1 MGMCLVLLIAF
12 HAESEIV
19 ALETVEVELSD
30 GNRLSTLITGIPHI
44 ESIFSHLIIQILNG
58 VLFHGLCK
66 LHLIILLVFRVV
78 LLLIKLLI
86 LQQLRIQMLG
96 LLRLLRILILILVI
110 LLVEYFLEA
119 FVIQIGNKVGL

>member
-1 MGMCLVLLIAF
+1 MRMCLVLLIAF
-12 HAESEIV
+12 HAEGEIV
-19 ALETVEVELSD
+19 ALETVEVELSNR
-30 GNRLSTLITGIPHI
+30 NRLSTLITSIPHI
-44 ESIFSHLIIQILNG
+44 ESIFSHLIIQILNS

>member
-1 MGMCLVLLIAF
+1 MCLVLLIAF
-12 HAESEIV
+12 HTEGEIV
-19 ALETVEVELSD
+19 ALETVEVELSN
-30 GNRLSTLITGIPHI
+30 GNRLSTLITSIPHI
-44 ESIFSHLIIQILNG
+44 ESIFSHLIIQILYS